1 MNPPLPTGAV
11 AVAGEALPAKIF
23 ECYLNRSG
31 INSIEVPREQVRAD
45 IGGKLCLKFLNRGAP
60 VHITVTT
67 TNAGMFTDFYH
78 ENLYVVDDI
87 VLTIP
92 VKKDSQPGFFD
103 IEILAGYG
111 ATKAV
116 IRVDVDR
123 FSEREAE
130 ARAAKPPVQQ
140 PVAHGRPHPLM
151 VAMGIA
157 LVLYASWIYT
167 GIANLNTA
175 AFIILVV
182 GALFTWYRQG

>member
-11 AVAGEALPAKIF
+11 AVEGEEVPGKIF

-31 INSIEVPREQVRAD
+31 INTIEVPKEPVRAD
-45 IGGKLCLKFLNRGAP
+45 IGGRLCLKFLNRGAP

-78 ENLYVVDDI
+78 ENLYVVDDT
-87 VLTIP
+87 VLPILL
-92 VKKDSQPGFFD
+92 KRGCQPGFFD
-103 IEILAGYG
+103 IDILAGYG
-111 ATKAV
+111 GSKAA

-130 ARAAKPPVQQ
+130 ARAALLPVQ
-140 PVAHGRPHPLM
+140 PEAHGRPHLLM

-157 LVLYASWIYT
+157 LVLYASWVYT
-167 GIANLNTA
+167 GIADLNTA
-175 AFIILVV
+175 AFIILIV
-182 GALFTWYRQG
+182 GALYTWYRQG

>member
-11 AVAGEALPAKIF
+11 AVAGEVVPGKIF
-23 ECYLNRSG
+23 ECYLNRLG

-60 VHITVTT
+60 VHITITT

-87 VLTIP
+87 VLPIP
-92 VKKDSQPGFFD
+92 IKKECQPGFFD
-103 IEILAGYG
+103 IDILAGYG
-111 ATKAV
+111 ATKAA

-123 FSEREAE
+123 FSDREAKT
-130 ARAAKPPVQQ
+130 RAAQIPVQ
-140 PVAHGRPHPLM
+140 PVAHGRPHFLM

-157 LVLYASWIYT
+157 LILYATWLYT
-167 GIANLNTA
+167 GIASLNLA
-175 AFIILVV
+175 AFIMLIV
-182 GALFTWYRQG
+182 GALFTWYRQS

>member
-1 MNPPLPTGAV
+1 MNSPLPTGTV
-11 AVAGEALPAKIF
+11 AVAGEALPRKIF

-31 INSIEVPREQVRAD
+31 INSIELPREQVRAE
-45 IGGKLCLKFLNRGAP
+45 IGDNLCLKFLNRGAP

-92 VKKDSQPGFFD
+92 IKKDSQPGFFD
-103 IEILAGYG
+103 IDILAGYG
-111 ATKAV
+111 ATKAA
-116 IRVDVDR
+116 IRVNVDR
-123 FSEREAE
+123 FLEREAE
-130 ARAAKPPVQQ
+130 ARAAQAPVQ

-151 VAMGIA
+151 VAMGIS
-157 LVLYASWIYT
+157 LVLYATWLYT
-167 GIANLNTA
+167 GVASLNIA
-175 AFIILVV
+175 AFIILIV